1 MNDEELD
8 QWLASARRDLTQD
21 LAATLDVEAGLRDA
35 LLPTRHAVF
44 VNDLRAV
51 LDLDAGL
58 AAILPAVET
67 TGHTQPES
75 PTTPTAFALSTGQM
89 GATAR
94 LLRLLPPGDRIVL
107 RGNSAITVLAVSFQV
122 AFTQTYAH
130 DLARDLDRARP
141 PDHLLPLAFA
151 RPRAIELVRDLD
163 RALALALALNLELA
177 SDLDLARDRARDLV
191 RFLPHDPVRAR
202 FHLRGLADA
211 LDHAIILTFERAR
224 ERADALESASRGAR
238 VLAHAI
244 HSDLDDIL
252 GAGSTSPGNLPRDL
266 DLALSDFTEA
276 DLREVDLAGLPL
288 TGIRWSPA
296 TTRWPPDWQTRIE
309 SRSEEIEPGVFEIRD
324 GTAHADT
331 STSFVDL

>member
-8 QWLASARRDLTQD
+8 RWLASARRDLAQD

-35 LLPTRHAVF
+35 LLPTRHAAF

-75 PTTPTAFALSTGQM
+75 PTTPTAPAPSTGQM

-94 LLRLLPPGDRIVL
+94 LLRSLPPGDRIVL

-130 DLARDLDRARP
+130 DLARDLDLARP
-141 PDHLLPLAFA
+141 PDHLRDLALA

-163 RALALALALNLELA
+163 RALALDLDLELA
-177 SDLDLARDRARDLV
+177 GALDRARDRAHDLV

-202 FHLRGLADA
+202 LQARGLADA
-211 LDHAIILTFERAR
+211 LDHTIVLTFERAR
-224 ERADALESASRGAR
+224 ERADALEGAPRSAR

-252 GAGSTSPGNLPRDL
+252 GAGSTSPDNLPRDL

-296 TTRWPPDWQTRIE
+296 TTRWPPDWQTQIE